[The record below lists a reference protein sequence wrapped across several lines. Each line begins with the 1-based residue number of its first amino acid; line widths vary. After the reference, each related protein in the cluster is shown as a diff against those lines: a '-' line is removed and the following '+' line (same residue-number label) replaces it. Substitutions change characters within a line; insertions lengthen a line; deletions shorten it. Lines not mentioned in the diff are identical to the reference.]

1 MAIPIGLLPMSAG
14 QITPGLLNGPQ
25 QGYWVGNQFVFPRF
39 EYTPPQ
45 HALPTETTPAPAAAI
60 AGDTARIPPDPG
72 AMTGAG
78 AQGEMGGFGDRA
90 PAPSPAAAP
99 AAPGIAGLSPIDP
112 RDLPSLPGMP
122 APNPPSAPMSPAVG
136 LAPAPETDQTGKPA
150 PQVGQ
155 VAPSVPGLPAE
166 QTPTVSEMKE
176 MADKAKADLAAIGK
190 EVFGTPGVAIGD
202 EQDAGMTAEAQAA
215 AQAVDTSDASGR
227 TPAENGPGPGA
238 GTGTGVSTDQNSD
251 EGGVGYRK
259 GGRVASNKDGHLQ
272 PVPGLLHEGEFV
284 MNPEMTAMMD
294 KHAPGLLSRI
304 AKMQKKM
311 VGRMGMLG

>member
-45 HALPTETTPAPAAAI
+45 HALPTETTPAPAAAV

-136 LAPAPETDQTGKPA
+136 LAPTPETDQTGKPA

-190 EVFGTPGVAIGD
+190 EVFGNTVAPD
-202 EQDAGMTAEAQAA
+202 SAEQGQRDLADQESNFNDQ
-215 AQAVDTSDASGR
+215 QSQ
-227 TPAENGPGPGA
+227 
-238 GTGTGVSTDQNSD
+238 TGVSGADDQSGAAPAGTTAGQPD
-251 EGGVGYRK
+251 ADQSGASGVFRR